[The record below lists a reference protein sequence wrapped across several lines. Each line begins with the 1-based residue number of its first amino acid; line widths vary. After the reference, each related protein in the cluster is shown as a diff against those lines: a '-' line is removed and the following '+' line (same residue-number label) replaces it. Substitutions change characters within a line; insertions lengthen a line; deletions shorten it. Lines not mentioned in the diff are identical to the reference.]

1 MLKRRRHVRLSMKP
15 LMNRSNNQRINMNH
29 IKMKFGDEGEDVK
42 KIQEMLV
49 DITFFYPS
57 IPDIKVDGIYGE
69 NTQKAVKRF
78 QELMGIY
85 DTGVLDQIT
94 LNKLN
99 LIHSKRKAIKENTRT
114 EEKITDD
121 IKFNDILKQG
131 SKGKYVIELQ
141 EYINKVSN
149 LFPAI
154 PKVTIDGLF
163 GVKTKEAVITF
174 QRLFNLKVDG
184 IVGEITWTT
193 LYNASLGKIIP
204 SN

>member
-1 MLKRRRHVRLSMKP
+1 MLRRRRIKLSMKP
-15 LMNRSNNQRINMNH
+15 LMNRSNNQRVNINH
-29 IKMKFGDEGEDVK
+29 TKMKKGDEGDDVK

-85 DTGVLDQIT
+85 DTGDLDQIT

-99 LIHSKRKAIKENTRT
+99 LIHSKRKAIKENSRT
-114 EEKITDD
+114 EEKVTDD
-121 IKFNDILKQG
+121 IKFNNTLKQG
-131 SKGKYVIELQ
+131 SKGKEVIELQ

-163 GVKTKEAVITF
+163 GAKTKEAVVTF
-174 QRLFNLKVDG
+174 QRMFNLKTDG
-184 IVGEITWTT
+184 IVGEITWTA
-193 LYNASLGKIIP
+193 LYNASLGKIMS